1 MKDFV
6 EADLM
11 EAYRMLSECRTAI
24 IATKGAEEGLYNLTP
39 YGWFMPMDYEP
50 VTKVII
56 SSDPAHQAAINI
68 KRTGTFALCIPSD
81 DQAQWVT
88 DCGSVSAP
96 DADKFALFKI
106 PAVKACK
113 TDLCIPAPLL
123 SGWIECRLIK
133 ALREGSVLLIM
144 GEAVGA
150 YADARLAA
158 LLNA

>member
-6 EADLM
+6 EADLTA
-11 EAYRMLSECRTAI
+11 AYRMLSECRTAI
-24 IATKGAEEGLYNLTP
+24 VATKGAVEGLYNLTP

-96 DADKFALFKI
+96 DANLRCLRYRLSKPAKRISAFRLRFFPAGLNAALSKRC
-106 PAVKACK
+106 AK
-113 TDLCIPAPLL
+113 APLSL
-123 SGWIECRLIK
+123 SWEK
-133 ALREGSVLLIM
+133 PSAPTPMPALQP
-144 GEAVGA
+144 
-150 YADARLAA
+150 Y
-158 LLNA
+158 